1 MTSFVY
7 TLCFK
12 EITLRFRTFEWDQA
26 NIAHI
31 AEHHVTPEEV
41 EEACYNKPLI
51 FRSRL
56 ERYYALGRTDNGR
69 YLTVIVSPKNKDT
82 VRVITARDMSE
93 AERNRFYRR

>member
-1 MTSFVY
+1 M
-7 TLCFK
+7 
-12 EITLRFRTFEWDQA
+12 RFRTFEWDQA
-26 NIAHI
+26 NVTHI

-56 ERYYALGRTDNGR
+56 ERYYVLGCTDNGR
-69 YLTVIVSPKNKDT
+69 YLTVIVAPKNKGV

-93 AERNRFYRR
+93 TERQRLYRR

>member
-1 MTSFVY
+1 MR
-7 TLCFK
+7 FK
-12 EITLRFRTFEWDQA
+12 AFEWDQM

-31 AEHHVTPEEV
+31 AEHRVTAEET

-56 ERYYALGRTDNGR
+56 GRYYVLGRTDTGR

-82 VRVITARDMSE
+82 VRIITARDMSQ
-93 AERNRFYRR
+93 AERHRFYRR